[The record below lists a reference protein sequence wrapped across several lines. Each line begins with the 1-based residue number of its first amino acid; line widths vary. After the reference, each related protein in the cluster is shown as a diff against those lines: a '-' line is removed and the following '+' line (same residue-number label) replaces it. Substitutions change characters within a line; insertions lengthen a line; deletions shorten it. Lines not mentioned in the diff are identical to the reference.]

1 MRKLYLFR
9 HGKTRG
15 NLERRYIGSTDEP
28 LCREGRKGL
37 EGRTGPGVSLVF
49 ASPMKRCLET
59 AGILYP
65 GQVPI
70 LIPELA
76 ECDFGLFENRNYE
89 ELCKLREYRRWI
101 GTGGREA
108 PPGGESRR
116 DFQSRVLAGFQK
128 ALAVCERKDA
138 QTAALVVHGGTIMGI
153 MEAYAVPQGDFYDY
167 QIRNGEGYE
176 LILADDASSSGWISA
191 GSSAGRSGMAVSS
204 GAAYGEADHRSGTNY
219 QKITAGNAGGLA
231 DRGRDTGGAGG
242 AV

>member
-1 MRKLYLFR
+1 MFR

-28 LCREGRKGL
+28 LCREGRKEL

-65 GQVPI
+65 GQEPI

-89 ELCKLREYRRWI
+89 ELCKLREYRQWI

-128 ALAVCERKDA
+128 ALAVCERKDV

-153 MEAYAVPQGDFYDY
+153 MEA
-167 QIRNGEGYE
+167 
-176 LILADDASSSGWISA
+176 
-191 GSSAGRSGMAVSS
+191 SAGRSGMAVSS

-231 DRGRDTGGAGG
+231 DRRRDTGGAGG